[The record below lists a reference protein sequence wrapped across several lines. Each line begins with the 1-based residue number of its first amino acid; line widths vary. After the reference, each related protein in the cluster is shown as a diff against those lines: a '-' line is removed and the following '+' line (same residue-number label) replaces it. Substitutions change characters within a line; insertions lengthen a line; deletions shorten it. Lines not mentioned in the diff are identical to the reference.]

1 MPRFDI
7 SDRTIENVIG
17 RLLRIGVL
25 LATAVVFIGA
35 VRYLWRNGDLAPDY
49 AVFAGP
55 LANSRSQPGI
65 ANTAFALR
73 GSTIITLG
81 LIILVATPVAR
92 VVFAV
97 IGFAMERD
105 RLYTVVSLV
114 VLAILLFGLFGV
126 TI

>member
-7 SDRTIENVIG
+7 SDRTIENVMG

-55 LANSRSQPGI
+55 LADSRSQSGI
-65 ANTAFALR
+65 SPAFALR

-126 TI
+126 TT